1 MSMREAGLHVQPNI
15 SRCSV
20 ASIVRTFREE
30 NRIERLPHAG
40 GRRGMFS
47 QQQETIIV
55 NMVLQNNL
63 IRLREIKQ
71 RVEEDN
77 ENFEGINSVSL
88 STIDRVLKRNLI
100 SLKQAYRGPF
110 ERNSERVKEL
120 RYQYVQ
126 RMFQLDSI
134 ERPHECIF
142 LDEAGFNLAKRRRR
156 GRNIIGQRAIVEWW
170 QRDHMCCHQQLRGH
184 SPPYDFGTLQHC
196 PSYYVSVCSTGSITE
211 T

>member
-1 MSMREAGLHVQPNI
+1 MLELKA
-15 SRCSV
+15 
-20 ASIVRTFREE
+20 
-30 NRIERLPHAG
+30 HATC

-63 IRLREIKQ
+63 IRLREIQQ

-77 ENFEGINSVSL
+77 VNFEGINSVSL

-100 SLKQAYRGPF
+100 SLKQAYRVPF

-126 RMFQLDSI
+126 VSNHVQRLYSTI
-134 ERPHECIF
+134 ELLYIF
-142 LDEAGFNLAKRRRR
+142 TVLNVM
-156 GRNIIGQRAIVEWW
+156 Q
-170 QRDHMCCHQQLRGH
+170 HM
-184 SPPYDFGTLQHC
+184 Y
-196 PSYYVSVCSTGSITE
+196 TE
-211 T
+211 S

>member
-15 SRCSV
+15 SRFSV
-20 ASIVRTFREE
+20 ASIVRTFREH

-40 GRRGMFS
+40 GRRGIFS

-63 IRLREIKQ
+63 IRLREIQQ

-100 SLKQAYRGPF
+100 SLKQAYRVPF

-126 RMFQLDSI
+126 EALLRRE
-134 ERPHECIF
+134 ERG
-142 LDEAGFNLAKRRRR
+142 DEQAENPVYLVIWDNVNFHR
-156 GRNIIGQRAIVEWW
+156 GPRIREWFENNP
-170 QRDHMCCHQQLRGH
+170 RFINVCL
-184 SPPYDFGTLQHC
+184 PPYSPSLNPIEDFFSAWKWKVYDRT
-196 PSYYVSVCSTGSITE
+196 PYA
-211 T
+211 